1 VAETVAYDDPQHDE
15 ILPVRRHR
23 VGGDNA
29 VLGLS
34 WTSLWCTEPVMN
46 DRIRLSLPH
55 NGGTVEVDGFGGS
68 PACNGDPGS
77 GPTPIVI
84 APFQPQDFIP
94 QEVTSPYANVNVQ
107 LEGPASVR
115 AGSRFSFEVVLTAR
129 RAVSSQEALVRDR
142 YTASW

>member
-1 VAETVAYDDPQHDE
+1 
-15 ILPVRRHR
+15 
-23 VGGDNA
+23 
-29 VLGLS
+29 
-34 WTSLWCTEPVMN
+34 MN

-129 RAVSSQEALVRDR
+129 RAVSSQDSGRLPHSFVHSPMSAMAC
-142 YTASW
+142 YTRVC